1 MSEPTAIGSESAGSP
16 AARPLS
22 VLARGIDRLEAIA
35 RGEAIEAG
43 IHKQVYDEQPV
54 LEIEK
59 FSLWYGHKQALF
71 DVSLPIPRGRVTA
84 IIGPSG
90 CGKSTLLRCVNR
102 MNDLIDGTAIKRGS
116 IKIRDINIH
125 RSDIDPIELR
135 KRVGMVF
142 QKSNPFPKSI
152 YENIT

>member
-1 MSEPTAIGSESAGSP
+1 MSEPTAIAGESGAGSP

-22 VLARGIDRLEAIA
+22 VLAKGIDRLEAIA
-35 RGEAIEAG
+35 RGEDIEAVV
-43 IHKQVYDEQPV
+43 HKKVYDEQPV

-71 DVSLPIPRGRVTA
+71 DVTMPIPKGRVTA

-102 MNDLIDGTAIKRGS
+102 MNDLIERERT
-116 IKIRDINIH
+116 
-125 RSDIDPIELR
+125 
-135 KRVGMVF
+135 VGDMRLTGA
-142 QKSNPFPKSI
+142 SM
-152 YENIT
+152 Y